1 MFVKTKVFD
10 GRTTYFLCIAEG
22 GGSGWKTV
30 EYSVRLGETL
40 DLGSAQWLKILR
52 SSPDF
57 RSVSLREVLEV
68 LERYTADRGF
78 PPETLAGLREAVRAG
93 RQKKTRRSAATS
105 SATFGPAS
113 SDRRGQ
119 QDECVAALGVL
130 GLSPGSSDDQVESAF
145 RKAARRHHPDV
156 GGDPARFRAIVDA
169 RNLLLGRSTRE
180 GEIA

>member
-22 GGSGWKTV
+22 SGSGWKTV

-68 LERYTADRGF
+68 LEKYVADRRF
-78 PPETLAGLREAVRAG
+78 PSEILAGLREAA
-93 RQKKTRRSAATS
+93 RQSKQQKTRRNASTS
-105 SATFGPAS
+105 TAPPG
-113 SDRRGQ
+113 DRRGQ
-119 QDECVAALGVL
+119 QDERLAALGVL
-130 GLSPGSSDDQVESAF
+130 GLSPGSSEEQIESAF

-180 GEIA
+180 EEIA